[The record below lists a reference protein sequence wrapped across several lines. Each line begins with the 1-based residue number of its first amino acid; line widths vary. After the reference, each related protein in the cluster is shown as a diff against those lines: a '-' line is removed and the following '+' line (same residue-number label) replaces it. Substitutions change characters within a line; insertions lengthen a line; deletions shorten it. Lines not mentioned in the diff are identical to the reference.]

1 MAKGKKDKTENTND
15 GNSQAGDDAVSI
27 TDDVRGAEYY
37 HGLIPRMDAEPLLKR
52 EGDFLLRKTE
62 HSPGRKN
69 DASLI
74 QTSSTTPS
82 PIDAKLRRILRT
94 YPKAVFK

>member
-1 MAKGKKDKTENTND
+1 MASRSKNVKGDNTNE

-37 HGLIPRMDAEPLLKR
+37 HGLIPRMDAEPLLKK

-62 HSPGRKN
+62 HSPGTN
-69 DASLI
+69 F
-74 QTSSTTPS
+74 
-82 PIDAKLRRILRT
+82 RIRT
-94 YPKAVFK
+94 F

>member
-1 MAKGKKDKTENTND
+1 MTKGKKDKTENTND

-37 HGLIPRMDAEPLLKR
+37 HGLIPRMDAEPLLKK

-62 HSPGRKN
+62 HSPGTV
-69 DASLI
+69 SHF
-74 QTSSTTPS
+74 
-82 PIDAKLRRILRT
+82 
-94 YPKAVFK
+94 VFPVLES